1 MSEHLTK
8 DAIDLSTL
16 SIPRL
21 FGRYFLPTL
30 FGMLS
35 ISAMC
40 AIDGIFVGHAVGADG
55 IGAIN
60 ICVPIMM
67 LATGLGLM
75 MGAGCSVVAS
85 IHMAEKKLKAAR
97 INVMQAWI
105 FTSIVILAMIIP
117 VMLFPSATGRLL
129 GSSEALLPLVRE
141 YMLGFMPGELF
152 GVWCA
157 LLLFVIRLDGN
168 PRLAMWCNVIAA
180 IANIV
185 LDWLMIVHLGW
196 GLAGAAVASTLSMMI
211 GGLIAAWYILFAA
224 RQLRPIRLKWSRR
237 SLLYSVRNIGYQC
250 TIGISAL
257 MGEGTM
263 ALYQHCT

>member
-30 FGMLS
+30 FGMIS

-75 MGAGCSVVAS
+75 TGAGCSA
-85 IHMAEKKLKAAR
+85 KAASGSR
-97 INVMQAWI
+97 
-105 FTSIVILAMIIP
+105 S
-117 VMLFPSATGRLL
+117 PSPNC
-129 GSSEALLPLVRE
+129 S
-141 YMLGFMPGELF
+141 
-152 GVWCA
+152 
-157 LLLFVIRLDGN
+157 
-168 PRLAMWCNVIAA
+168 PRHA
-180 IANIV
+180 
-185 LDWLMIVHLGW
+185 
-196 GLAGAAVASTLSMMI
+196 
-211 GGLIAAWYILFAA
+211 
-224 RQLRPIRLKWSRR
+224 SRR
-237 SLLYSVRNIGYQC
+237 MRRCGDSLGQPLKTPHPRN
-250 TIGISAL
+250 
-257 MGEGTM
+257 
-263 ALYQHCT
+263 

>member
-30 FGMLS
+30 FGMIS

-75 MGAGCSVVAS
+75 TGAGCSA
-85 IHMAEKKLKAAR
+85 
-97 INVMQAWI
+97 N
-105 FTSIVILAMIIP
+105 
-117 VMLFPSATGRLL
+117 
-129 GSSEALLPLVRE
+129 
-141 YMLGFMPGELF
+141 F
-152 GVWCA
+152 G
-157 LLLFVIRLDGN
+157 D
-168 PRLAMWCNVIAA
+168 
-180 IANIV
+180 
-185 LDWLMIVHLGW
+185 
-196 GLAGAAVASTLSMMI
+196 
-211 GGLIAAWYILFAA
+211 
-224 RQLRPIRLKWSRR
+224 
-237 SLLYSVRNIGYQC
+237 IGYRYQRPSSR
-250 TIGISAL
+250 TSASVGRSKQTKTFSNNL
-257 MGEGTM
+257 NK
-263 ALYQHCT
+263 

>member
-30 FGMLS
+30 FGMIS

-75 MGAGCSVVAS
+75 TGAGCSA
-85 IHMAEKKLKAAR
+85 KAASGSR
-97 INVMQAWI
+97 
-105 FTSIVILAMIIP
+105 L
-117 VMLFPSATGRLL
+117 PSPNC
-129 GSSEALLPLVRE
+129 S
-141 YMLGFMPGELF
+141 
-152 GVWCA
+152 
-157 LLLFVIRLDGN
+157 
-168 PRLAMWCNVIAA
+168 PRHA
-180 IANIV
+180 
-185 LDWLMIVHLGW
+185 
-196 GLAGAAVASTLSMMI
+196 
-211 GGLIAAWYILFAA
+211 
-224 RQLRPIRLKWSRR
+224 SRR
-237 SLLYSVRNIGYQC
+237 MRRCGDSLGATPKDTTSAQLVSVL
-250 TIGISAL
+250 SS
-257 MGEGTM
+257 
-263 ALYQHCT
+263 

>member
-30 FGMLS
+30 FGMIS

-97 INVMQAWI
+97 INVM
-105 FTSIVILAMIIP
+105 
-117 VMLFPSATGRLL
+117 
-129 GSSEALLPLVRE
+129 
-141 YMLGFMPGELF
+141 
-152 GVWCA
+152 
-157 LLLFVIRLDGN
+157 
-168 PRLAMWCNVIAA
+168 
-180 IANIV
+180 
-185 LDWLMIVHLGW
+185 
-196 GLAGAAVASTLSMMI
+196 
-211 GGLIAAWYILFAA
+211 
-224 RQLRPIRLKWSRR
+224 
-237 SLLYSVRNIGYQC
+237 
-250 TIGISAL
+250 
-257 MGEGTM
+257 
-263 ALYQHCT
+263 

>member
-30 FGMLS
+30 FGMIS

-75 MGAGCSVVAS
+75 TGAGCSA
-85 IHMAEKKLKAAR
+85 KAASGSR
-97 INVMQAWI
+97 
-105 FTSIVILAMIIP
+105 L
-117 VMLFPSATGRLL
+117 PSPNC
-129 GSSEALLPLVRE
+129 S
-141 YMLGFMPGELF
+141 
-152 GVWCA
+152 
-157 LLLFVIRLDGN
+157 
-168 PRLAMWCNVIAA
+168 PRHA
-180 IANIV
+180 
-185 LDWLMIVHLGW
+185 
-196 GLAGAAVASTLSMMI
+196 
-211 GGLIAAWYILFAA
+211 
-224 RQLRPIRLKWSRR
+224 SRR
-237 SLLYSVRNIGYQC
+237 MRRCGDSLGAPPKDTTSAQLVSVL
-250 TIGISAL
+250 SS
-257 MGEGTM
+257 
-263 ALYQHCT
+263 

>member
-30 FGMLS
+30 FGMIS

-75 MGAGCSVVAS
+75 TGAGCSA
-85 IHMAEKKLKAAR
+85 KAASGSR
-97 INVMQAWI
+97 
-105 FTSIVILAMIIP
+105 S
-117 VMLFPSATGRLL
+117 PSPNC
-129 GSSEALLPLVRE
+129 S
-141 YMLGFMPGELF
+141 
-152 GVWCA
+152 
-157 LLLFVIRLDGN
+157 
-168 PRLAMWCNVIAA
+168 PRHA
-180 IANIV
+180 
-185 LDWLMIVHLGW
+185 
-196 GLAGAAVASTLSMMI
+196 
-211 GGLIAAWYILFAA
+211 
-224 RQLRPIRLKWSRR
+224 SRR
-237 SLLYSVRNIGYQC
+237 MRRCGDSLGAPPKDTTSAQLVSVL
-250 TIGISAL
+250 SS
-257 MGEGTM
+257 
-263 ALYQHCT
+263 

>member
-75 MGAGCSVVAS
+75 MGAACITLIRAAFSFFSAMCIDATTEQPAPIISPRPVA
-85 IHMAEKKLKAAR
+85 IIIMGTQILMA
-97 INVMQAWI
+97 
-105 FTSIVILAMIIP
+105 P
-117 VMLFPSATGRLL
+117 
-129 GSSEALLPLVRE
+129 
-141 YMLGFMPGELF
+141 MP
-152 GVWCA
+152 
-157 LLLFVIRLDGN
+157 
-168 PRLAMWCNVIAA
+168 
-180 IANIV
+180 
-185 LDWLMIVHLGW
+185 
-196 GLAGAAVASTLSMMI
+196 
-211 GGLIAAWYILFAA
+211 
-224 RQLRPIRLKWSRR
+224 
-237 SLLYSVRNIGYQC
+237 
-250 TIGISAL
+250 
-257 MGEGTM
+257 
-263 ALYQHCT
+263 

>member
-30 FGMLS
+30 FGMIS

-75 MGAGCSVVAS
+75 KGAGCSA
-85 IHMAEKKLKAAR
+85 KAASGSR
-97 INVMQAWI
+97 
-105 FTSIVILAMIIP
+105 S
-117 VMLFPSATGRLL
+117 PSPNC
-129 GSSEALLPLVRE
+129 S
-141 YMLGFMPGELF
+141 
-152 GVWCA
+152 
-157 LLLFVIRLDGN
+157 
-168 PRLAMWCNVIAA
+168 PRHA
-180 IANIV
+180 
-185 LDWLMIVHLGW
+185 
-196 GLAGAAVASTLSMMI
+196 
-211 GGLIAAWYILFAA
+211 
-224 RQLRPIRLKWSRR
+224 SRR
-237 SLLYSVRNIGYQC
+237 MRRCGDSLGAPPKDTTSAQLVSVL
-250 TIGISAL
+250 SS
-257 MGEGTM
+257 
-263 ALYQHCT
+263 

>member
-21 FGRYFLPTL
+21 FSRYFLPTL
-30 FGMLS
+30 FGMIS

-40 AIDGIFVGHAVGADG
+40 AIDGIFGGHAVGADG

-75 MGAGCSVVAS
+75 TGAGCSVVAS

-129 GSSEALLPLVRE
+129 GFRQLWLSSRRHAASQSKFLVR
-141 YMLGFMPGELF
+141 
-152 GVWCA
+152 
-157 LLLFVIRLDGN
+157 RTSQ
-168 PRLAMWCNVIAA
+168 
-180 IANIV
+180 
-185 LDWLMIVHLGW
+185 
-196 GLAGAAVASTLSMMI
+196 ASTTTADSMET
-211 GGLIAAWYILFAA
+211 
-224 RQLRPIRLKWSRR
+224 Q
-237 SLLYSVRNIGYQC
+237 V
-250 TIGISAL
+250 
-257 MGEGTM
+257 
-263 ALYQHCT
+263 

>member
-67 LATGLGLM
+67 LANGSRTDDG
-75 MGAGCSVVAS
+75 
-85 IHMAEKKLKAAR
+85 R
-97 INVMQAWI
+97 
-105 FTSIVILAMIIP
+105 
-117 VMLFPSATGRLL
+117 RLL
-129 GSSEALLPLVRE
+129 G
-141 YMLGFMPGELF
+141 
-152 GVWCA
+152 
-157 LLLFVIRLDGN
+157 
-168 PRLAMWCNVIAA
+168 
-180 IANIV
+180 
-185 LDWLMIVHLGW
+185 
-196 GLAGAAVASTLSMMI
+196 
-211 GGLIAAWYILFAA
+211 GGIDTH
-224 RQLRPIRLKWSRR
+224 
-237 SLLYSVRNIGYQC
+237 G
-250 TIGISAL
+250 
-257 MGEGTM
+257 
-263 ALYQHCT
+263 

>member
-30 FGMLS
+30 FGMIS

-75 MGAGCSVVAS
+75 MGAGCSA
-85 IHMAEKKLKAAR
+85 KAASGSR
-97 INVMQAWI
+97 
-105 FTSIVILAMIIP
+105 L
-117 VMLFPSATGRLL
+117 PSPNC
-129 GSSEALLPLVRE
+129 S
-141 YMLGFMPGELF
+141 
-152 GVWCA
+152 
-157 LLLFVIRLDGN
+157 
-168 PRLAMWCNVIAA
+168 PRHA
-180 IANIV
+180 
-185 LDWLMIVHLGW
+185 
-196 GLAGAAVASTLSMMI
+196 
-211 GGLIAAWYILFAA
+211 
-224 RQLRPIRLKWSRR
+224 SRR
-237 SLLYSVRNIGYQC
+237 MRRCGDSLGAPPKDTTSAQLVSVL
-250 TIGISAL
+250 SS
-257 MGEGTM
+257 
-263 ALYQHCT
+263 

>member
-105 FTSIVILAMIIP
+105 FTSIVILASLAES
-117 VMLFPSATGRLL
+117 V
-129 GSSEALLPLVRE
+129 
-141 YMLGFMPGELF
+141 
-152 GVWCA
+152 VWY
-157 LLLFVIRLDGN
+157 
-168 PRLAMWCNVIAA
+168 
-180 IANIV
+180 
-185 LDWLMIVHLGW
+185 
-196 GLAGAAVASTLSMMI
+196 
-211 GGLIAAWYILFAA
+211 GGL
-224 RQLRPIRLKWSRR
+224 LRPCYSGVCGEAVETLVYY
-237 SLLYSVRNIGYQC
+237 LLHSVA
-250 TIGISAL
+250 TTDESDKHEHAPEHAES
-257 MGEGTM
+257 GEEG
-263 ALYQHCT
+263 ARFVAG